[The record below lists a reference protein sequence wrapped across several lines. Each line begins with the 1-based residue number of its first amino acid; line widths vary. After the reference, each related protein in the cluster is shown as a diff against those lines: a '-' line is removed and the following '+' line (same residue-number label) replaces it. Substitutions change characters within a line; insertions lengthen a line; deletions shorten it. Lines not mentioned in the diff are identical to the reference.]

1 MGIRSDS
8 VKGTDHV
15 DTFPFILGHHQHPI
29 KFLGDL
35 ELTTSTCET
44 EMELLIKACKKG
56 YRVLKMSIIGYAI
69 SDTTT
74 SHFRPVVDTF
84 KICML
89 YLRSLLWR

>member
-1 MGIRSDS
+1 

-56 YRVLKMSIIGYAI
+56 YRVPNMSIIGY
-69 SDTTT
+69 
-74 SHFRPVVDTF
+74 RP
-84 KICML
+84 CHL
-89 YLRSLLWR
+89 